1 MPTYRADDG
10 SELAYDLRGEGEPL
24 VVLAGG
30 AALHPDYLGDLAG
43 LGEVRQLV
51 VPHLRGVGRSPA
63 PPDPEAGSFWRQAA
77 DVDALRRHLGL
88 EKLALAGHSAG
99 TRLAVAFAA
108 EHPDRVERMVLITPP
123 PAWLVDEP
131 SDAAPLIDARRGE
144 PAFAAALVAREQ
156 SLPDGLSEEGFN
168 AWQQSVAPFAYAR
181 WDDALSAH
189 ARAGWWSFAAAK
201 AYFSVAPPADVAAR
215 LRAVAA
221 PVLVVAG
228 AQDCTTGVR
237 PVVAVAELFPA
248 GRAVVLE
255 GCAHFPWLEQPVA
268 FRTAVDAFLSG
279 PSN

>member
-10 SELAYDLRGEGEPL
+10 THLAYDVRGEGEPL

-43 LGEVRQLV
+43 LSEVRQLI

-63 PPDPEAGSFWRQAA
+63 PEDPEAGSFWRQSA

-88 EKLALAGHSAG
+88 EKLALTGHSAG
-99 TRLAVAFAA
+99 TRLAIAYAA
-108 EHPDRVERMVLITPP
+108 EHPERVERLVLITPP

-131 SDAAPLIDARRGE
+131 SDAGPLIDARRGE
-144 PAFAAALVAREQ
+144 PAFDAALVARNQ
-156 SLPDGLSEEGFN
+156 QLPDDLTEDAFN
-168 AWQQSVAPFAYAR
+168 AWQQRVAPYAYAR
-181 WDDALSAH
+181 WDDELAAH
-189 ARAGWWSFAAAK
+189 ARANRWSFAAAK
-201 AYFSVAPPADVAAR
+201 AFFSVAPPADVADR
-215 LRAVAA
+215 LRAVSA

-248 GRAVVLE
+248 GRVVVLE
-255 GCAHFPWLEQPVA
+255 GAAHFPWLEQPA
-268 FRTAVDAFLSG
+268 SFRTAVDAFLAAAG
-279 PSN
+279 

>member
-10 SELAYDLRGEGEPL
+10 TDLAYDVRGDGEPL

-43 LGEVRQLV
+43 LSDVRQLV

-63 PPDPEAGSFWRQAA
+63 PADPEVGSFWRQAA
-77 DVDALRRHLGL
+77 DVEALRRHLGL

-99 TRLAVAFAA
+99 TRVAIAYAA
-108 EHPDRVERMVLITPP
+108 EHPERVEQLVLITPP
-123 PAWLVDEP
+123 PGWLVDEP
-131 SDAAPLIDARRGE
+131 SDAAPLIDARRGD
-144 PAFAAALVAREQ
+144 PAFDAALVAREQ
-156 SLPDGLSEEGFN
+156 TLPDDLDDEGFS
-168 AWQQSVAPFAYAR
+168 AWHQSVAPFAYAR
-181 WDDALSAH
+181 WDDELSAH
-189 ARAGWWSFAAAK
+189 AGAGWWSFAAAK
-201 AYFSVAPPADVAAR
+201 AYFSVPPPHDLADR

-255 GCAHFPWLEQPVA
+255 GCAHFPWLEQPAA
-268 FRTAVDAFLSG
+268 FRTPVDAFLVAASG
-279 PSN
+279 